1 MCGPSPHDPHEMSE
15 GAESAVRERRA
26 RGTVDAVARGPSI
39 TPYASVAPIDGPRR
53 SGSVVGTVLLLVL
66 GVGAGFVVGR
76 ESVTSAADQV
86 ADVRRT
92 AAEAAT
98 AVERLDDEYAKA
110 LEAGKS
116 PSGVLGSLTSL
127 RSDVADLLD
136 DAPWVT
142 ETAGDAVLDTVDAAK
157 QGADDSVL
165 LDDFQD
171 LLDASAAA
179 IRGVFGA

>member
-1 MCGPSPHDPHEMSE
+1 MSE
-15 GAESAVRERRA
+15 GDESAVRERA
-26 RGTVDAVARGPSI
+26 GRGTVDAVARGPSI
-39 TPYASVAPIDGPRR
+39 TPYASVAPLDERRR
-53 SGSVVGTVLLLVL
+53 SGVAGSVVGTVLLLLL
-66 GVGAGFVVGR
+66 GIGAGFVVGR

-86 ADVRRT
+86 TEVRRT
-92 AAEAAT
+92 AADAA
-98 AVERLDDEYAKA
+98 ASIERLDDEYAKA

-127 RSDVADLLD
+127 RSDVAGLLG

-142 ETAGDAVLDTVDAAK
+142 DTAGDAVLDAIDAAK

-171 LLDASAAA
+171 LLDGAAAA
-179 IRGVFGA
+179 IRGVFGAA

>member
-1 MCGPSPHDPHEMSE
+1 MSE
-15 GAESAVRERRA
+15 GDESAVRERAA
-26 RGTVDAVARGPSI
+26 RGTVDVVARGPSI
-39 TPYASVAPIDGPRR
+39 TPYASVAPLDERRR
-53 SGSVVGTVLLLVL
+53 SGSVVGTVLLLLL
-66 GVGAGFVVGR
+66 GLGAGFVVGR

-86 ADVRRT
+86 ADVRR
-92 AAEAAT
+92 EAAD
-98 AVERLDDEYAKA
+98 AAASIERLDDEYAKA

-127 RSDVADLLD
+127 RADVADLLG

-142 ETAGDAVLDTVDAAK
+142 DTASDAVLDTIDAAK

-171 LLDASAAA
+171 LLDGAAAA
-179 IRGVFGA
+179 IRGVFGAA